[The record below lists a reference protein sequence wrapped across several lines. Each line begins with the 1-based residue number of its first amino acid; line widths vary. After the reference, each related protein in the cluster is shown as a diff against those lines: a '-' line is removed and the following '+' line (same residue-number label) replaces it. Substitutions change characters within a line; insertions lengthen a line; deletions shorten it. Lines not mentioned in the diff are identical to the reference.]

1 MLRHRGRRGALAAGL
16 GISVAYVALAALS
29 GHLSPLARL
38 PLLDGIGP
46 VAPYRWVAPPPELA
60 AGNVAPASGSF
71 DIDLSD
77 RGSRPGVFT
86 TDDAQATLILT
97 AGTFPAAAGQD
108 HVHLTVT
115 PIDPITVGAPTE
127 PLQIVGNVY
136 RVAATYEPGGDRVRT
151 ARSPLEVILVYP
163 LTPNAH
169 ATSHTVVSSDDGRTW
184 TPSDGSDSA
193 AVQQTEGPVD
203 TMGYVAA
210 GADLSPGSSSPAPT
224 QAATGGGNG
233 TLGIALIV
241 VGVCAALVG
250 TGLLLRGRDP
260 RSPRD
265 G

>member
-16 GISVAYVALAALS
+16 GVSLAYLALAALS

-86 TDDAQATLILT
+86 TDDAQATLILI
-97 AGTFPAAAGQD
+97 AGTFPAVAGQD
-108 HVHLTVT
+108 HVQLTVT
-115 PIDPITVGAPTE
+115 PLDPTTVGAPPE

-136 RVAATYEPGGDRVRT
+136 RVAATYEPGGDRVRA

-184 TPSDGSDSA
+184 TPSDGSDSP
-193 AVQQTEGPVD
+193 AVQQTEGPVE
-203 TMGYVAA
+203 TVGYVAA
-210 GADLSPGSSSPAPT
+210 AGDLTPATNAPA
-224 QAATGGGNG
+224 QAPTGGGNG

-241 VGVCAALVG
+241 GGVCAALVG
-250 TGLLLRGRDP
+250 LGLLLRGRDP
-260 RSPRD
+260 RSPRE

>member
-1 MLRHRGRRGALAAGL
+1 MRPADPARRRVLAAGFATVL
-16 GISVAYVALAALS
+16 VYLALAGLS

-60 AGNVAPASGSF
+60 AGNEPPTSGTF
-71 DIDLSD
+71 DIALNE

-108 HVHLTVT
+108 RVRLTTT
-115 PIDPITVGAPTE
+115 PLDPATVGAPGE

-136 RVAATYEPGGDRVRT
+136 RVQATYEPGGARVRT
-151 ARSPLEVILVYP
+151 IASPLEVILVYP

-169 ATSHTVVSSDDGRTW
+169 ATSHAVVSSEDGRTW
-184 TPSDGSDSA
+184 TTSRGSDSPA
-193 AVQQTEGPVD
+193 IQQTEGPVD
-203 TMGYVAA
+203 MLGYVAA
-210 GADLSPGSSSPAPT
+210 AGDLTPT
-224 QAATGGGNG
+224 SNGPTPTAAGDNT

-241 VGVCAALVG
+241 GGVCAALVG
-250 TGLLLRGRDP
+250 LGLLLRGRDRGRP
-260 RSPRD
+260 TRRGS
-265 G
+265 

>member
-1 MLRHRGRRGALAAGL
+1 MLGDRGRRGALAAGL
-16 GISVAYVALAALS
+16 GISVAYLALAALS

-60 AGNVAPASGSF
+60 ADNVAPVSGSF

-108 HVHLTVT
+108 RVHLTVT
-115 PIDPITVGAPTE
+115 PLDPTTVGAPTE

-136 RVAATYEPGGDRVRT
+136 RVAATYEPGGDRART
-151 ARSPLEVILVYP
+151 IRSPLEVILIYP

-169 ATSHTVVSSDDGRTW
+169 ATSHTVVSSRDGRTW
-184 TPSDGSDSA
+184 RSSDGSDSPA
-193 AVQQTEGPVD
+193 IQQTEGPVD
-203 TMGYVAA
+203 TLGYVAA
-210 GADLSPGSSSPAPT
+210 AGDLTPSSTAPSPT
-224 QAATGGGNG
+224 VTGGGDS

-250 TGLLLRGRDP
+250 LGLLLRGRDP
-260 RSPRD
+260 GSPR
-265 G
+265 GR